1 MGRRSTPCPINPH
14 PISSGSLPAS
24 LSAQLSALSFAP
36 ASGEDTRRA
45 LTDAAADS
53 GREYLERGRELYE
66 MGRQLAE
73 ETAGLFDE
81 GRKMMD
87 SEA

>member
-1 MGRRSTPCPINPH
+1 MPNQPTSNLLWFAAGVSIGAVVG
-14 PISSGSLPAS
+14 IIV
-24 LSAQLSALSFAP
+24 AP